1 MRGLGISSLS
11 EAIKNRGIE
20 DEGLK
25 LDIALFFVEMLGDPN
40 SSVAEDAAEALYAIH
55 SNLSEESRNVVGE
68 ALRKAYKE
76 GRINASPWARSIFV
90 DLLKKYSP

>member
-1 MRGLGISSLS
+1 VRGLGISSLS

-40 SSVAEDAAEALYAIH
+40 SSVAEDAVMLFI
-55 SNLSEESRNVVGE
+55 V
-68 ALRKAYKE
+68 
-76 GRINASPWARSIFV
+76 I
-90 DLLKKYSP
+90 